1 MVIPS
6 KKVIRNRTSIIA
18 AKKGS
23 NGLITFVT
31 EIFATPAPTKS
42 IVPTGGVHNPIQR
55 FNTMMIPK

>member
-1 MVIPS
+1 MI
-6 KKVIRNRTSIIA
+6 KINTNIIA

-55 FNTMMIPK
+55 FNTMIIPK